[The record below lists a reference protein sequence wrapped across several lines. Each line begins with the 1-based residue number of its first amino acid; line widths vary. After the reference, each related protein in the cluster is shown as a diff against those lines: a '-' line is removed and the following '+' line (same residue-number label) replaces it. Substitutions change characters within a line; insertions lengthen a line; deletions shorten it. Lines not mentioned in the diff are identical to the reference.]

1 MAETIVTAEI
11 MPAPGAAASARVSY
25 VDWPAIIAGAVVGS
39 AVAFVLT
46 AFGAALGLSIVSPH
60 RGEGM
65 PGVGVVVA
73 AGLWLL
79 WVAGMSY
86 FATGYVTGRLRQ
98 RLLNTPEHE
107 VRIRDG
113 AHGIIAWGLA
123 TLLGAALLVLGVY
136 GAGNIAARMA
146 PAAAEGAPAAAAATR
161 DTRGAREDGGTSYAL
176 PVERLFAGDDFSK
189 PGAGDA
195 RRTATRILT
204 AGVAAGS
211 LSETDRDHLARLAA
225 ARGGG
230 DAAAARARVEQAFKD
245 SQALAAKSREAAD
258 AARKVGIL
266 SAFAVAA
273 SLLLGLVAAWW
284 AADRGGRHRDQN
296 TVFGFLQFR

>member
-11 MPAPGAAASARVSY
+11 APASAARFSY
-25 VDWPAIIAGAVVGS
+25 VDWPAIVAGAVVGS

-46 AFGAALGLSIVSPH
+46 AFSTALGLSIVSPY

-65 PGVGVVVA
+65 PGVGIVIA

-86 FATGYVTGRLRQ
+86 FAAGYVTGRLRQ
-98 RLLNTPEHE
+98 RLIGTAEHE

-123 TLLGAALLVLGVY
+123 TLIGAALLVFGVY
-136 GAGNIAARMA
+136 GAGNIASRAA
-146 PAAAEGAPAAAAATR
+146 TAAEAAPAAAAAMR
-161 DTRGAREDGGTSYAL
+161 DTNNSRDTTGDTAGRYAL
-176 PVERLFAGDDFSK
+176 PVARMFGAGEEIAK
-189 PGAGDA
+189 PGAEAA
-195 RRTATRILT
+195 RRTAAQILT
-204 AGVAAGS
+204 AGVAAGRMS
-211 LSETDRDHLARLAA
+211 DADRDYLARLVATRSGIDEAA
-225 ARGGG
+225 ART
-230 DAAAARARVEQAFKD
+230 RVEQAFKD
-245 SQALAAKSREAAD
+245 SQALATKAREAAN
-258 AARKVGIL
+258 AARKLGIV
-266 SAFAVAA
+266 SAFALAA

-296 TVFGFLQFR
+296 TVFGYLQFR